1 MIAVVNPNVGLDYV
15 LFFEGFV
22 KNSVIRAGRASWGL
36 GGKGLVAAYL
46 LAGIEQEVWVT
57 GFSGGLTGKKV
68 EEVLRSKGAETD
80 FVTAAGTARL
90 NVVLV
95 ETGEGWETTVT
106 VPGVKVN
113 PEHVGTLLAKV
124 ERVLEGAESLIL
136 GGSLPPG
143 CPVSLYR
150 DLIALA
156 RKKGVP
162 CVVDTSGRALI
173 EATEAHPT
181 AVKPNHHEAAALAG
195 GTISSVDDAL
205 LLACQI
211 REKGIPWVTIS
222 LGRKGLVATDG
233 KWERWVPPPPLSPR
247 STAGAG
253 DALAAGLALGL
264 AKGWELRESIRWGL
278 ALAATLMEAGSVLEC
293 DFGRV
298 RVWLLQMEKLFGKG

>member
-15 LFFEGFV
+15 LFFEGFAQ
-22 KNSVIRAGRASWGL
+22 NSVIRAGKASWGL

-46 LAGIEQEVWVT
+46 LAGIGEEVWVT
-57 GFSGGLTGKKV
+57 GFSGGVTGKKV
-68 EEVLRSKGAETD
+68 EEILRSKGAETD

-95 ETGEGWETTVT
+95 ETGERWETTIT
-106 VPGVKVN
+106 APGVEVN
-113 PEHVGTLLAKV
+113 FENVESLLAKV
-124 ERVLEGAESLIL
+124 ERSLEGAGSLIL

-156 RKKGVP
+156 RKKGAP
-162 CVVDTSGRALI
+162 CVVDTSGQALI
-173 EATEAHPT
+173 EATGAHPT

-195 GTISSVDDAL
+195 RPIGSVDDAL
-205 LLACQI
+205 ALARRIQ
-211 REKGIPWVTIS
+211 EEGIPWVVIS
-222 LGRKGLVATDG
+222 LGREGIVATDG
-233 KWERWVPPPPLSPR
+233 NRERWVPPPPVSPR

-253 DALAAGLALGL
+253 DALTAGLALGL
-264 AKGWELRESIRWGL
+264 AKGWELQESIRWGL

-293 DFGRV
+293 DFGKV
-298 RVWLLQMEKLFGKG
+298 GVWLSRVGKA